1 MDEEKIL
8 VIIKGEDKTK
18 EIEYLSENNNKK
30 IDVKFYN
37 EEKIYQYNQ
46 KNIMIKERFENIEF
60 KDKDIYYKNQILFNV
75 KNAIRFEE
83 FIKII
88 YTTGETDI
96 FRYNDISLKSNS
108 IDNLNRDVIGY
119 FKEIS
124 KYVKSGDDEKEEN
137 EPSIAKESFL
147 KKEYEKLHYIDDDSV
162 LNYYINKKDLPK
174 EEIEINNI
182 IYPFRFNLSQK
193 KAMENVF
200 KNKISIIQGPPGTGK
215 TQTILNIIVNLA
227 IMQNKTLAVVSN
239 NNEAVKNVKD
249 KLEKNGYG
257 FIVADLG
264 KKAKRKKFFEEIPK
278 PKVEN
283 FYNQENDEI
292 LLNRINEL
300 NKTLNQLLRENN
312 KKAELEKNIDNY
324 KLEQKYFEEYYK
336 KQNMKIWHKVLIL

>member
-1 MDEEKIL
+1 
-8 VIIKGEDKTK
+8 
-18 EIEYLSENNNKK
+18 
-30 IDVKFYN
+30 
-37 EEKIYQYNQ
+37 
-46 KNIMIKERFENIEF
+46 
-60 KDKDIYYKNQILFNV
+60 
-75 KNAIRFEE
+75 
-83 FIKII
+83 
-88 YTTGETDI
+88 
-96 FRYNDISLKSNS
+96 
-108 IDNLNRDVIGY
+108 
-119 FKEIS
+119 
-124 KYVKSGDDEKEEN
+124 
-137 EPSIAKESFL
+137 
-147 KKEYEKLHYIDDDSV
+147 
-162 LNYYINKKDLPK
+162 
-174 EEIEINNI
+174 
-182 IYPFRFNLSQK
+182 
-193 KAMENVF
+193 MENVF
-200 KNKISIIQGPPGTGK
+200 KSKISIIQGPPGTGK

-312 KKAELEKNIDNY
+312 KKAELEKNIHNY